1 MPRLRPSL
9 LWKACRISPNLARLL
24 PVCRDIPSALNE
36 LRWIREHVQSLPA
49 PNNVRYHDRQHRD
62 TLARQLCIRRGLGEP
77 LQFLL
82 GTQPFGD
89 LDILCRPGVLIPRPE
104 TEAYTIHLAD
114 CIRSGGLPA
123 LGSSHDIIDR
133 GGLRI
138 LDICTG
144 SGCIPL
150 LLGARLARR
159 GLVSEVR
166 GVDISPKALRLSR
179 DNTTRNR
186 ELLRNCEPKFQKL
199 DLFATEDAYTASS
212 LAEDG
217 SWDVVTCN
225 PPYISDAGFARD
237 TTRSVRNFEP
247 KNANVPEERDLGG
260 LYDAVRPE
268 DVFYARVLDMCREYL
283 RPRVVFFEV
292 GDLEQAKRVATMALQ
307 DHVQVEIWRDLPD
320 VIPDSDDDGLASMS
334 IDGVTVAIKGSGHG
348 RGVLIQYPG
357 EAGRQRH
364 S

>member
-9 LWKACRISPNLARLL
+9 LWKASQISPDLARLL

-36 LRWIREHVQSLPA
+36 LRWIRDHVQSLPA
-49 PNNVRYHDRQHRD
+49 PETGRYHDRRHRHI
-62 TLARQLCIRRGLGEP
+62 LVRHLCMRRGLGEP
-77 LQFLL
+77 LQYLL

-114 CIRSGGLPA
+114 QIRSGVLPA
-123 LGSSHDIIDR
+123 LGSPHDVINR

-144 SGCIPL
+144 TGCIPL
-150 LLGARLARR
+150 LLGSRLARR

-166 GVDISPKALRLSR
+166 GVDISPRALRLAR
-179 DNTTRNR
+179 DNTAHNG
-186 ELLRNCEPKFQKL
+186 ELLRNCEAQFQKL
-199 DLFATEDAYTASS
+199 DVFAVEDAHTASS

-225 PPYISDAGFARD
+225 PPYISEAGFARD

-247 KNANVPEERDLGG
+247 RNANVPEERDLGG
-260 LYDAVRPE
+260 LYGTVRPE
-268 DVFYARVLDMCREYL
+268 DVFYARVLDMCREQL

-292 GDLEQAKRVATMALQ
+292 GDLEQAKRVAGMALR
-307 DHVQVEIWRDLPD
+307 DHAQVEIWRDLPD
-320 VIPDSDDDGLASMS
+320 VMPDSDDGFASIS
-334 IDGVTVAIKGSGHG
+334 IDGVTVAAKGSGHG
-348 RGVLIQYPG
+348 RGVLIHYHG
-357 EAGRQRH
+357 GNGR
-364 S
+364 